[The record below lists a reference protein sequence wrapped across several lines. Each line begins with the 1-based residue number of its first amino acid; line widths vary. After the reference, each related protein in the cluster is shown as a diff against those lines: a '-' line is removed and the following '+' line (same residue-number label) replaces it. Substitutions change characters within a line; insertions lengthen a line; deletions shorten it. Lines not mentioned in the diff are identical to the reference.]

1 MRFLSEANSIDIHRN
16 IRCNVDSHGNS
27 RDPAI
32 NCFVLSLS
40 HTCDNTL
47 CHGLGMISMGSQ
59 ATLDEQTVVGPVA
72 VKYVVPGSMF
82 WHSQA
87 LVNAEAIS
95 FPSML

>member
-1 MRFLSEANSIDIHRN
+1 
-16 IRCNVDSHGNS
+16 
-27 RDPAI
+27 
-32 NCFVLSLS
+32 
-40 HTCDNTL
+40 
-47 CHGLGMISMGSQ
+47 MISMGSQ